1 MTAHWLVPRRARW
14 SVRPALRSVRPFG
27 AMRSE
32 LDRFFDEFLHG
43 FEMAPTWNAAG
54 RLGEFAPRVD
64 ISETDEEFR
73 VTAELPGLDEKDF
86 EVHLEEDVLTI
97 KGEKKV
103 EKEEERKGYTHVETS
118 RGSFH
123 RSFRLPLEVDP
134 DSVKASYKKGVLTV
148 TLPKPP
154 EAQRRPHVIPVTA
167 S

>member
-1 MTAHWLVPRRARW
+1 
-14 SVRPALRSVRPFG
+14 
-27 AMRSE
+27 MRSE

-43 FEMAPTWNAAG
+43 FEIAPTRNAGG
-54 RLGEFAPRVD
+54 RPGEFAPRVD

-73 VTAELPGLDEKDF
+73 VTAELPGLDEGDF
-86 EVHLEEDVLTI
+86 EVSLEEDVLTI

-103 EKEEERKGYTHVETS
+103 EEEEERKGYTRVETS

-123 RSFRLPLEVDP
+123 RAFRLPLEVDP
-134 DSVKASYKKGVLTV
+134 ESVTASYKKGVLTV

-154 EAQRRPHVIPVTA
+154 EAQRQPRVIPITA